1 MSVVQIGLL
10 LLASFFLML
19 ALSVPVSISL
29 IVSSLITVS
38 TALPLDLGT
47 FVACQKIVAARRQLL
62 AARRSFFILTGVL
75 MNTGGIA
82 QRLIN
87 LAKCLVGRIPGGLG
101 TRQHCR
107 QRHVRCPVRL
117 GCCSVHRSRRRYA
130 ARGRS
135 CGLR

>member
-47 FVACQKIVAARRQLL
+47 FVAAEDGRRRRQLL
-62 AARRSFFILTGVL
+62 AARRSLL
-75 MNTGGIA
+75 HPDRRA
-82 QRLIN
+82 DE
-87 LAKCLVGRIPGGLG
+87 
-101 TRQHCR
+101 H
-107 QRHVRCPVRL
+107 
-117 GCCSVHRSRRRYA
+117 RRY
-130 ARGRS
+130 RTKTD
-135 CGLR
+135 

>member
-29 IVSSLITVS
+29 IVSSLVTVS
-38 TALPLDLGT
+38 AALPLDLST
-47 FVACQKIVAARRQLL
+47 FVACQKMVSGVDSFSLL
-62 AARRSFFILTGVL
+62 AVPFFILTGVL

-87 LAKCLVGRIPGGLG
+87 LAKAVSPAVWRTPTSWATPCSA
-101 TRQHCR
+101 
-107 QRHVRCPVRL
+107 RCP
-117 GCCSVHRSRRRYA
+117 A
-130 ARGRS
+130 PQ
-135 CGLR
+135 